1 MLAAEKRDYEADQ
14 AVCQAFF
21 LKKLESFKT
30 VQLVPLKPELSF
42 LTTWRTINREAN
54 HSTSQTRVNF
64 QRCYQPAKNLT
75 LRSLE
80 QNLEL

>member
-1 MLAAEKRDYEADQ
+1 SS
-14 AVCQAFF
+14 VF

-42 LTTWRTINREAN
+42 RPTWRTINPKGQP
-54 HSTSQTRVNF
+54 SNF
-64 QRCYQPAKNLT
+64 TNKGKFSNPFQPSKPLKNLT